1 VLVTLYPAGGLR
13 SIRLPQNVFPE
24 YEYYKILEMRILDE
38 VLLIC
43 PRKRRPREK
52 WALVFRSSRKAFHKR
67 LFINSEIAI
76 SSRKVEW

>member
-13 SIRLPQNVFPE
+13 SIRLPQKVFPE
-24 YEYYKILEMRILDE
+24 YEYYKMLDMRILDD

-52 WALVFRSSRKAFHKR
+52 WALVFRSSRKTAQKR
-67 LFINSEIAI
+67 LFINTEVAL